1 MSFTDLMN
9 KTLSTATVLLLAA
22 AAQVASAEPV
32 AKRFV
37 GSVEGDRGIASGLH
51 DWDHDSDHRNGSTV
65 AAPEI
70 SPGSLIAAL
79 SLLGGALIVLRGRS
93 NTRPTS

>member
-1 MSFTDLMN
+1 MN
-9 KTLSTATVLLLAA
+9 KTLSTIAVLLLAGV
-22 AAQVASAEPV
+22 AQVAIADQSN
-32 AKRFV
+32 
-37 GSVEGDRGIASGLH
+37 GSMIGTGDVPSGLR
-51 DWDHDSDHRNGSTV
+51 DWDRNNQIPSTD

-93 NTRPTS
+93 NIKPTS

>member
-1 MSFTDLMN
+1 MN
-9 KTLSTATVLLLAA
+9 KTPGTIAVLLLAA
-22 AAQVASAEPV
+22 AAQVAIAEPV
-32 AKRFV
+32 SQRFV
-37 GSVEGDRGIASGLH
+37 GNVEGDRGIASGLH
-51 DWDHDSDHRNGSTV
+51 DWDHDRNASTV

-93 NTRPTS
+93 STKPTS